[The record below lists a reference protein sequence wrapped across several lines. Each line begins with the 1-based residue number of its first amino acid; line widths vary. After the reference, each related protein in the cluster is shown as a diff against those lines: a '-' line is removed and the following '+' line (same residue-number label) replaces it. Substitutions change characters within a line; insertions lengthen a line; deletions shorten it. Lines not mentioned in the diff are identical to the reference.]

1 MPPLRRALRRDPVAI
16 ALVAYDVWRRLPRRQ
31 RQQAIM
37 LLRKHGP
44 ELMRKHGPT
53 IAAKAFS
60 ATKKK

>member
-16 ALVAYDVWRRLPRRQ
+16 ALVAYDVWRRLPKKQ
-31 RQQAIM
+31 RQQAVK

-44 ELMRKHGPT
+44 ELVRKHGPQ

-60 ATKKK
+60 GKKK